1 MDEIWPD
8 GFFWPDFPDGSRA
21 VYAAY
26 AAQKTGPGTRP
37 GFYNREMLRI
47 FNEEVEIVDNTFIT
61 ITEFLGICVKV
72 VRKGVKGLVENRFIF
87 DGAEEHDTMEYYAE
101 FLSVVSGYCISD
113 CINSFRN
120 NKRVLFSERQILKK
134 INKIIKLEKE
144 CDDEGRYEFFSI
156 WGYVK
161 VIPEPFAAFVEVW
174 NGQTYPVPRLKYRL
188 NWIVSCQRKKQQKSL
203 SKRYPYQYLMQAPEA
218 VLRMTSIPHL

>member
-1 MDEIWPD
+1 MRSLKAKFIRNLNLD
-8 GFFWPDFPDGSRA
+8 
-21 VYAAY
+21 
-26 AAQKTGPGTRP
+26 
-37 GFYNREMLRI
+37 LRGLSI
-47 FNEEVEIVDNTFIT
+47 NLSKEQLEALKNNEDVEIVDNTFIT

-101 FLSVVSGYCISD
+101 FLCVVSGYCVSD
-113 CINSFRN
+113 CINSFKN
-120 NKRVLFSERQILKK
+120 NKRVLFPERQILKK
-134 INKIIKLEKE
+134 INKVIKLEKE

-174 NGQTYPVPRLKYRL
+174 NGQKLKTFRVLSHNL
-188 NWIVSCQRKKQQKSL
+188 NSIGHLVRAHAIEGVGPYENI
-203 SKRYPYQYLMQAPEA
+203 SK
-218 VLRMTSIPHL
+218 IK

>member
-1 MDEIWPD
+1 MRSLKSKFIRNLNLD
-8 GFFWPDFPDGSRA
+8 
-21 VYAAY
+21 
-26 AAQKTGPGTRP
+26 
-37 GFYNREMLRI
+37 LRGLSI
-47 FNEEVEIVDNTFIT
+47 NLSKEQLEALKNNEEVEIVDNTFIT

-174 NGQTYPVPRLKYRL
+174 NGQKLKTFRVLSHNL
-188 NWIVSCQRKKQQKSL
+188 NSIGHLVRAYAIEGVGPYENI
-203 SKRYPYQYLMQAPEA
+203 SK
-218 VLRMTSIPHL
+218 IK